1 MAFVLATVAAG
12 GVAADPDGTTQG
24 PGPDAGMWGS
34 DDDSSPLS
42 LLDDPL
48 TILTVLFVGTAAAV
62 AVERR
67 SSDDEANG
75 EDAPDLDPLERA
87 GRAAGRA
94 ARRLSA
100 GDPDGEALERDWHE
114 LASELGIDDPGR
126 CSPETVEARALSAGV
141 DRDHALRLV
150 DTYDVLRSGGA
161 NDRREREAAAALR
174 AFAAA
179 YADERAD

>member
-1 MAFVLATVAAG
+1 
-12 GVAADPDGTTQG
+12 
-24 PGPDAGMWGS
+24 
-34 DDDSSPLS
+34 
-42 LLDDPL
+42 
-48 TILTVLFVGTAAAV
+48 VLFVGTVAVV

-67 SSDDEANG
+67 SPDAEDGSG

-94 ARRLSA
+94 ARRL
-100 GDPDGEALERDWHE
+100 GGPDPDASALEDDWHE
-114 LASELGIDDPGR
+114 IATALRIPDPDH
-126 CSPETVEARALSAGV
+126 CAPETVEECALSAGV

-150 DTYDVLRSGGA
+150 DTYDVVRSGGA

-179 YADERAD
+179 YADDSQE